1 MSLKVQVVLPD
12 PVATQLQELAGAANE
27 PHSRLAA
34 QLIRNGVAQA
44 AKDGKVRPLRQAPV
58 IVGGKAG
65 ERARWLEPYG
75 GDTAWRAEM
84 WGQIVALHGRY
95 PRILA
100 YLKDEWWN
108 EEAHIETLCALAVW
122 RSELDDGGVDPREEL
137 AFHTQLTDYAQAL
150 RQEGGG
156 VTKAWKPGA
165 PPEGW
170 AGG

>member
-1 MSLKVQVVLPD
+1 MSHKYKLTLPG
-12 PVATQLQELAGAANE
+12 PLAEQLEELAAAAE
-27 PHSRLAA
+27 LAPSTLA
-34 QLIRNGVAQA
+34 GQFVASEVTRA
-44 AKDGKVRPLRQAPV
+44 ATEGKVRPLRPHRVSTGVAKS
-58 IVGGKAG
+58 GA
-65 ERARWLEPYG
+65 RARWLEPYG

-165 PPEGW
+165 PPEEW
-170 AGG
+170 AG

>member
-1 MSLKVQVVLPD
+1 MSQRLQIVLPD
-12 PVATQLQELAGAANE
+12 PVATQLHELAAGADT
-27 PHSRLAA
+27 PPSTLAG
-34 QLIRNGVAQA
+34 QMVRNCVALA

-65 ERARWLEPYG
+65 DRARWLEPYG

-108 EEAHIETLCALAVW
+108 EEAHVETLCALAVW

-165 PPEGW
+165 PPEEW
-170 AGG
+170 AG